1 MPKLKNLSG
10 REVIKVLLSFGF
22 EVASQKGSHVK
33 LRRILLDKTKQTLTT
48 PNHPE
53 LDAGTLRAIYRQALR
68 YIPDADLRT
77 LFYSL

>member
-10 REVIKVLLSFGF
+10 KEVIKIFLSFGF

-33 LRRILLDKTKQTLTT
+33 LRRILPDKSKQTMTI
-48 PNHPE
+48 PDHSE

-68 YIPDADLRT
+68 YVSDGDLRIH
-77 LFYSL
+77 FYS